1 MPDADAA
8 KARERLRRGMFAE
21 DFPDPRPEATMTND
35 ATLFVS
41 DRPHSY
47 GCEVALGSPAGQVV
61 MIAHATWLPKG
72 EAQRLTA
79 RVVAA
84 ANAHADLL
92 AACRL
97 MLGGIDADPH
107 DSIHTSMPGGIH
119 AMRAAVAKATG
130 VAETPDAAAATDDV
144 PVSPAM

>member
-1 MPDADAA
+1 MSDV
-8 KARERLRRGMFAE
+8 
-21 DFPDPRPEATMTND
+21 
-35 ATLFVS
+35 TLFVS

-47 GCEVALGSPAGQVV
+47 GCEVAVGSPAGQVV

-97 MLGGIDADPH
+97 MLDGIDG
-107 DSIHTSMPGGIH
+107 SH
-119 AMRAAVAKATG
+119 AQVVYAAGVMRAAVAKATIN
-130 VAETPDAAAATDDV
+130 EESPDA
-144 PVSPAM
+144 